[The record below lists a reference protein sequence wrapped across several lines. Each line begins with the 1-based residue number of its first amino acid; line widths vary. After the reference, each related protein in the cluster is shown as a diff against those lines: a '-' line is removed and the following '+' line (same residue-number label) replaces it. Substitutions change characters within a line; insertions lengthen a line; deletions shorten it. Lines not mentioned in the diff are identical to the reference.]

1 MSKSWG
7 YHLILDCKVVENKK
21 VKRIYEGFVIQLVEE
36 IDMVAYGQ
44 PMIEHFATHDEDK
57 AGWSLVQLIETSSI
71 TGHFV
76 DKNGD
81 FYLDLFSCKEF
92 DIDKTTNFVKDYLE
106 PKNIKQTYLLRQ
118 SYKRRYENEKVFI
131 NIRNGFS
138 SYITNGQ
145 SKIV

>member
-1 MSKSWG
+1 
-7 YHLILDCKVVENKK
+7 
-21 VKRIYEGFVIQLVEE
+21 
-36 IDMVAYGQ
+36 MVAYGQ

-92 DIDKTTNFVKDYLE
+92 DIDKTTNFVKDYLQ

-118 SYKRRYENEKVFI
+118 S
-131 NIRNGFS
+131 
-138 SYITNGQ
+138 
-145 SKIV
+145 

>member
-7 YHLILDCKVVENKK
+7 YHLILDCKSGREIRCN
-21 VKRIYEGFVIQLVEE
+21 EDLWDFVIQLVEE

-44 PMIEHFATHDEDK
+44 PMIEHFATHDDEK

-81 FYLDLFSCKEF
+81 FYIDVFSCKEF
-92 DIDKTTNFVKDYLE
+92 DIDKTIDFVSNYLQ

-118 SYKRRYENEKVFI
+118 S
-131 NIRNGFS
+131 
-138 SYITNGQ
+138 
-145 SKIV
+145 

>member
-7 YHLILDCKVVENKK
+7 YHLILDCKSGREIRSKEDVWA
-21 VKRIYEGFVIQLVEE
+21 FVIQRVEE

-44 PMIEHFATHDEDK
+44 PMIEHFATHDDEK

-81 FYLDLFSCKEF
+81 FYIDVFSCKEF
-92 DIDKTTNFVKDYLE
+92 DIDKTIDFVSNYLQ

-118 SYKRRYENEKVFI
+118 S
-131 NIRNGFS
+131 
-138 SYITNGQ
+138 
-145 SKIV
+145 

>member
-1 MSKSWG
+1 
-7 YHLILDCKVVENKK
+7 
-21 VKRIYEGFVIQLVEE
+21 
-36 IDMVAYGQ
+36 MVYGQ

-81 FYLDLFSCKEF
+81 FYLDLFSKEF

-106 PKNIKQTYLLRQ
+106 PKTSNKPTY
-118 SYKRRYENEKVFI
+118 
-131 NIRNGFS
+131 
-138 SYITNGQ
+138 
-145 SKIV
+145 

>member
-1 MSKSWG
+1 
-7 YHLILDCKVVENKK
+7 
-21 VKRIYEGFVIQLVEE
+21 
-36 IDMVAYGQ
+36 
-44 PMIEHFATHDEDK
+44 MIEHFATHDEDK

-118 SYKRRYENEKVFI
+118 S
-131 NIRNGFS
+131 
-138 SYITNGQ
+138 
-145 SKIV
+145 

>member
-7 YHLILDCKVVENKK
+7 YHLILDCKSGREIRSK
-21 VKRIYEGFVIQLVEE
+21 EDLWAFVIQLVEE

-57 AGWSLVQLIETSSI
+57 AGWRLVQLIETSSI

-81 FYLDLFSCKEF
+81 FYLDVFSCKEF
-92 DIDKTTNFVKDYLE
+92 DIDKTIDFVNKYLE
-106 PKNIKQTYLLRQ
+106 PKSIKDTYLLRQ
-118 SYKRRYENEKVFI
+118 S
-131 NIRNGFS
+131 
-138 SYITNGQ
+138 
-145 SKIV
+145 